1 MDAAEPLDESLSLCP
16 ECFATVGCVYEERDG
31 AVWQTKECP
40 RHGRF
45 ESRYWGDAEHY
56 RWTQSFSEA
65 GTPDAACDPADGCCP
80 EGEPGRRRC
89 LAVIDVTQNCN
100 LACSYCFASSR
111 PGLPEVPRATIR
123 GLLETVL
130 RESGG
135 PSPIQLS
142 GGEPTTRDDLP
153 DIVHDARQLGFTHIE
168 VNSNGVRLAEE
179 DGYAEALAAAG
190 VTTVYLQFDGFG
202 RKVYGAIR
210 DAPGLEKTKRRAVE
224 RCRAAGLPVIL
235 VPTVVKGANEH
246 QLGLIVDYALANLDT
261 VRGVN
266 FQPVSHFGRHADDTG
281 HLSLPDIANLL
292 AEQTGFLR
300 QRDLMQ
306 VPCCSPQCSSAT
318 MLLATGADR
327 KGRHGAMPLT
337 RFVSEEA
344 YRDVVAAFE
353 EKQFMDVL
361 AGRPEGID
369 AARVAADCC
378 GITVPDGLDRFL
390 PRMLAVTVTGFMD
403 ADTVDLARLG
413 KCCINVP
420 TPEGQLVP
428 FCGYNLTTRD
438 GRYALRDQYKRQA
451 TRPIGGLPV
460 LPR

>member
-1 MDAAEPLDESLSLCP
+1 MDQLRDLPQSLSLCP
-16 ECFATVGCVYEERDG
+16 ECFATIVCRYEQRDG
-31 AVWQTKECP
+31 AIWQIKHCEA
-40 RHGRF
+40 HGAF
-45 ESRYWGDAEHY
+45 ETRYWGDAEHY
-56 RWTQSFSEA
+56 EWTQSFAES
-65 GTPDAACDPADGCCP
+65 ACGPGECCP
-80 EGEPGRRRC
+80 EGDVDRRRC

-111 PGLPEVPRATIR
+111 PGLPEVPVAKVRA
-123 GLLETVL
+123 LLETVL

-135 PSPIQLS
+135 PTPIQLS

-153 DIVHDARQLGFTHIE
+153 EIVAMARDMGFGHIE
-168 VNSNGVRLAEE
+168 VNSNGIRIADEP
-179 DGYAEALAAAG
+179 GYAEALAAAG

-202 RKVYGAIR
+202 RRVYRQIR
-210 DAPGLEKTKRRAVE
+210 DAPGLEQVKRRAVE

-235 VPTVVKGANEH
+235 VPTVVKGGNEH
-246 QLGLIVDYALANLDT
+246 QLGDIVDYALANLDV

-266 FQPVSHFGRHADDTG
+266 FQPVSHFGRHAEDTG
-281 HLSLPDIANLL
+281 HLSLPDIADLL
-292 AEQTGFLR
+292 AEQTGYLR

-318 MLLATGADR
+318 MLLAMGEDR
-327 KGRHGAMPLT
+327 KGRQQAMPLT
-337 RFVSEEA
+337 RLVSEDA

-353 EKQFMDVL
+353 EKQFMDLL
-361 AGRPEGID
+361 AGRPEGLA

-378 GITVPDGLDRFL
+378 GIAVPQALERFL

-438 GRYALRDQYKRQA
+438 GRYAMREHYQRQA
-451 TRPIGGLPV
+451 KGPGGLPV
-460 LPR
+460 VRP